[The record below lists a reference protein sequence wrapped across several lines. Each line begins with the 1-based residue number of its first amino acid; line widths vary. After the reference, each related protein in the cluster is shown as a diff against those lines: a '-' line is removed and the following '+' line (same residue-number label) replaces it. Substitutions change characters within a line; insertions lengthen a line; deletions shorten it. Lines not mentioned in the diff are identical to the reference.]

1 LNERV
6 VFDMHLSRCYQ
17 AGELLFTG
25 LIKKLALPYNACM
38 TDTTATA
45 PSRSR
50 GRPREFD
57 IDAAL
62 DKAAAVFSERG
73 FHATSIVDLTDA
85 MELASGSVYKA
96 FKDKQS
102 VFVAAFDRMEA
113 TRNESLRRVVEAGV
127 PPRDVIHRV
136 LMFYADAS
144 SGAAGKRGCLL
155 AGSAMVLGTFD
166 TDIVQ
171 RVNAG
176 FRKIET
182 LLATLIRA
190 GQKDGSISK
199 RVDGE
204 TTARLMLCAMQGM
217 RVIGK
222 TGRAR
227 AQMRQ
232 AADLAMKLLD

>member
-1 LNERV
+1 
-6 VFDMHLSRCYQ
+6 
-17 AGELLFTG
+17 
-25 LIKKLALPYNACM
+25 M
-38 TDTTATA
+38 TDTSATA

-62 DKAAAVFSERG
+62 DKAVAVFCERG
-73 FHATSIVDLTDA
+73 FYATSIVDLTNA
-85 MELASGSVYKA
+85 MDLASGSVYKA
-96 FKDKQS
+96 FKDKQA
-102 VFVAAFDRMEA
+102 VFIAAFDRMQA
-113 TRNESLRRVVEAGV
+113 TRDESLRRAVEPGL
-127 PPRDVIHRV
+127 PPREAIHRV
-136 LMFYADAS
+136 LMFHADAS

-155 AGSAMVLGTFD
+155 AGSAMVLGTFEAD
-166 TDIVQ
+166 VVQ
-171 RVNAG
+171 RVNTG

-182 LLATLIRA
+182 LIAALIRA

-204 TTARLMLCAMQGM
+204 ATARLMLCAMQGM

-222 TGRAR
+222 TGRTR

-232 AADLAMKLLD
+232 TADLAMKLLD

>member
-1 LNERV
+1 
-6 VFDMHLSRCYQ
+6 
-17 AGELLFTG
+17 
-25 LIKKLALPYNACM
+25 M

-62 DKAAAVFSERG
+62 DKAVAVFCERG
-73 FHATSIVDLTDA
+73 FHATSIVDLTGA
-85 MELASGSVYKA
+85 MDLASGSVYKA

-102 VFVAAFDRMEA
+102 VFAAAFDRMQGTVE
-113 TRNESLRRVVEAGV
+113 ESLRRFAEPGV
-127 PPRDVIHRV
+127 PPRDVIHRM

-144 SGAAGKRGCLL
+144 SGVSGKRGCLL

-166 TDIVQ
+166 ADIVQ
-171 RVNAG
+171 RVNGG
-176 FRKIET
+176 FRKIEM
-182 LLATLIRA
+182 LLVALIRA

-199 RVDGE
+199 RIDGA
-204 TTARLMLCAMQGM
+204 TAARLMLCAMQGM

-232 AADLAMKLLD
+232 TADLAMKLLD

>member
-1 LNERV
+1 
-6 VFDMHLSRCYQ
+6 MHLSRGYQ
-17 AGELLFTG
+17 AAELLFTG

-62 DKAAAVFSERG
+62 DKAVTVFSERG
-73 FHATSIVDLTDA
+73 FHATSIVDLTGA

-102 VFVAAFDRMEA
+102 VFIAAFDRMQA
-113 TRNESLRRVVEAGV
+113 TRGEMLRRIVEEDA
-127 PPRDVIHRV
+127 PARDVIHRV

-144 SGAAGKRGCLL
+144 SGAAGKRGCMLV
-155 AGSAMVLGTFD
+155 GSATVLSTFEA
-166 TDIVQ
+166 DIVQ

-176 FRKIET
+176 LRKIET
-182 LLATLIRA
+182 
-190 GQKDGSISK
+190 
-199 RVDGE
+199 
-204 TTARLMLCAMQGM
+204 
-217 RVIGK
+217 
-222 TGRAR
+222 
-227 AQMRQ
+227 
-232 AADLAMKLLD
+232 

>member
-1 LNERV
+1 LNKPV
-6 VFDMHLSRCYQ
+6 VFDMHLSRGYQ

-25 LIKKLALPYNACM
+25 LIRKLALPYNACM

-62 DKAAAVFSERG
+62 DKAAAVFCERG

-102 VFVAAFDRMEA
+102 VFVAAFDRLQA
-113 TRNESLRRVVEAGV
+113 TSDESLRRTVEPGM
-127 PPRDVIHRV
+127 PPRDVIHCV
-136 LMFYADAS
+136 LMFYADIS
-144 SGAAGKRGCLL
+144 SGVAGKRGCLL

-166 TDIVQ
+166 AEVVQ

-176 FRKIET
+176 FRRIET
-182 LLATLIRA
+182 LLTALIRA

-232 AADLAMKLLD
+232 TADLAMKLLD

>member
-1 LNERV
+1 
-6 VFDMHLSRCYQ
+6 
-17 AGELLFTG
+17 
-25 LIKKLALPYNACM
+25 M
-38 TDTTATA
+38 TDTTAAA
-45 PSRSR
+45 PARGR

-62 DKAAAVFSERG
+62 DKAAAVFCERG

-102 VFVAAFDRMEA
+102 VFVAALERAMT
-113 TRNESLRRVVEAGV
+113 TRDGSLRQVIATDA
-127 PPRDVIHRV
+127 PARDLIHQV
-136 LMFYADAS
+136 LTFYADAS
-144 SGAAGKRGCLL
+144 SGVMGKRGCML

-166 TDIVQ
+166 AEVAQ
-171 RVNAG
+171 RVTAS
-176 FRKIET
+176 FRKTET
-182 LLATLIRA
+182 LLATLIRS
-190 GQKDGSISK
+190 GQKDGSIPK
-199 RVDGE
+199 RIDGE
-204 TTARLMLCAMQGM
+204 ATARLMLCMLQGM

-232 AADLAMKLLD
+232 AADLALKLLD

>member
-1 LNERV
+1 
-6 VFDMHLSRCYQ
+6 
-17 AGELLFTG
+17 
-25 LIKKLALPYNACM
+25 M
-38 TDTTATA
+38 TDTTAAA
-45 PSRSR
+45 PARGR

-62 DKAAAVFSERG
+62 DKAAAVFCERG

-102 VFVAAFDRMEA
+102 VFVAAFDRSL
-113 TRNESLRRVVEAGV
+113 TRRDESLRRAVEADA
-127 PPRDVIHRV
+127 PARDLIHRI
-136 LMFYADAS
+136 LMFHADAS
-144 SGAAGKRGCLL
+144 SGATGKRGCML

-166 TDIVQ
+166 ADVVQ

-176 FRKIET
+176 LRKTEL

-199 RVDGE
+199 RIDGDA
-204 TTARLMLCAMQGM
+204 TARLMLCMLQGM
-217 RVIGK
+217 RVVGK

-232 AADLAMKLLD
+232 AADIAMKLLD

>member
-1 LNERV
+1 LGGVV
-6 VFDMHLSRCYQ
+6 VFDMHLSRGQ
-17 AGELLFTG
+17 QPGELQSTG

-45 PSRSR
+45 PSRGR

-62 DKAAAVFSERG
+62 DKAAAVFCERG

-102 VFVAAFDRMEA
+102 VFVAALDRMQA
-113 TRNESLRRVVEAGV
+113 TRDEMLRRVVEVDMSA
-127 PPRDVIHRV
+127 RDLIHRV
-136 LMFYADAS
+136 LTFHADAS
-144 SGAAGKRGCLL
+144 SGATGKRGCMI

-166 TDIVQ
+166 ADVVQ

-176 FRKIET
+176 LRKTET
-182 LLATLIRA
+182 LLAKLIRA

-199 RVDGE
+199 RIDCDA
-204 TTARLMLCAMQGM
+204 TARLMLCMLQGM
-217 RVIGK
+217 RVVGK

-227 AQMRQ
+227 AQMRH
-232 AADLAMKLLD
+232 AADIAMKLLD

>member
-1 LNERV
+1 
-6 VFDMHLSRCYQ
+6 
-17 AGELLFTG
+17 
-25 LIKKLALPYNACM
+25 M
-38 TDTTATA
+38 THPTATA

-62 DKAAAVFSERG
+62 DKAVAVFSERG

-102 VFVAAFDRMEA
+102 VFIAAFDRMQASFEEA
-113 TRNESLRRVVEAGV
+113 LRRLIEPGV
-127 PPRDVIHRV
+127 PARDLIHRV
-136 LMFYADAS
+136 LMHFADAS
-144 SGAAGKRGCLL
+144 SGAAGKRGCML
-155 AGSAMVLGTFD
+155 ASSTMVLGTFD
-166 TDIVQ
+166 ADVVQ

-176 FRKIET
+176 LRKLET
-182 LLATLIRA
+182 LLVTLIRA

-199 RVDGE
+199 RVDSE
-204 TTARLMLCAMQGM
+204 ATARLMLCAMQGM
-217 RVIGK
+217 RAIGK

-232 AADLAMKLLD
+232 TAELAMKLLD